1 MSRTGLRSVLDEIDL
16 KKSRH
21 QQEQPKEKQTH
32 MQQTHKH
39 RPKGKTQNTVS
50 QHYSF
55 QKNTFPRNGSPQNSH
70 PAIIKT
76 SRMDLQWISY
86 ALRWHWWHDTKVSC
100 HNTTNTQFIKAKAH
114 PGPCPLAWHSGF
126 TTSKQVQWA
135 GTGAGSSRQQ
145 QQTAGESRKQ
155 HKKMK
160 QKRICHVWNFL
171 EHEEVQKKETR
182 GVWSWT
188 VIKFWPA
195 EHILNWETE
204 RHRDRFGSKE
214 EARRESRQEEA
225 ENWSQSELK
234 NKDRDCSTEK
244 AEENQ
249 GLEKYRKNQSS
260 EGNQIGIFFYLWFYV
275 EISFSKGQQI
285 L

>member
-1 MSRTGLRSVLDEIDL
+1 MQSLTKLILRNPGTN
-16 KKSRH
+16 KNNQRK
-21 QQEQPKEKQTH
+21 KQTH

-126 TTSKQVQWA
+126 TTSKKVQWA

-182 GVWSWT
+182 GVWCWT

-204 RHRDRFGSKE
+204 RDRDRFGSKE
-214 EARRESRQEEA
+214 GARRESRQEEA
-225 ENWSQSELK
+225 ENWSQSALK
-234 NKDRDCSTEK
+234 NKDRDCCTEK
-244 AEENQ
+244 AEEKS
-249 GLEKYRKNQSS
+249 GVGKISRES
-260 EGNQIGIFFYLWFYV
+260 V
-275 EISFSKGQQI
+275 EWGKSDWDFLLSLVLCGD
-285 L
+285 